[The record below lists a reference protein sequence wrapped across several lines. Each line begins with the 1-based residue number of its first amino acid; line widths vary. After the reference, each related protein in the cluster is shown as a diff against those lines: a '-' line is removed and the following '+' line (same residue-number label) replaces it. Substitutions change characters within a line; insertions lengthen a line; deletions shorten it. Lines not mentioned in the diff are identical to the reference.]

1 MIFKQCGPSTYG
13 NLSNLHL
20 KSWAGVRFG
29 SISLLNHYFR
39 WVQLRS
45 LILPLLYLL
54 YIYTQYNHNICD
66 VMCHSLREHNDFIA
80 ECGRTCMTL
89 TAVKCDN
96 QNESS
101 KGTSSPSK
109 GIDLMRLNEDASGTP
124 TTRHFGAFVH
134 WLGPETLWDEIE

>member
-1 MIFKQCGPSTYG
+1 
-13 NLSNLHL
+13 
-20 KSWAGVRFG
+20 
-29 SISLLNHYFR
+29 
-39 WVQLRS
+39 
-45 LILPLLYLL
+45 
-54 YIYTQYNHNICD
+54 
-66 VMCHSLREHNDFIA
+66 MCHSLREHNDFIA

-109 GIDLMRLNEDASGTP
+109 GIDLMRLNEDALGTP

-134 WLGPETLWDEIE
+134 WLNRFLRQILGFEKSRLGPETLWDEIE